1 MNGNTLRI
9 KRECVCVCDEP
20 ITLGLD
26 VEKEPVKSIF
36 YKRPNKYSQR
46 YQWDDFCKRKAHT
59 YWLGDAPDRNWQPN
73 YRNHPPSCKGQE
85 LFHCKCVKRIEIRG
99 VLTHCL
105 LLKSEKK
112 KEKETYIP
120 PKSHSWKT
128 EGLPLTQWV
137 GEPIPRTLHQDDQ
150 PVKHPKQWQEW
161 GT

>member
-1 MNGNTLRI
+1 MKGNTLRI

-85 LFHCKCVKRIEIRG
+85 LFPLQVCQDNGDQRLVDIAYYW
-99 VLTHCL
+99 
-105 LLKSEKK
+105 
-112 KEKETYIP
+112 KEKERETYVP
-120 PKSHSWKT
+120 PKSHCGKS
-128 EGLPLTQWV
+128 EGLPLSQWV
-137 GEPIPRTLHQDDQ
+137 GEPIPRKIHQDDQ
-150 PVKHPKQWQEW
+150 PVKQPKQLQK
-161 GT
+161 GVS